1 MHPLCECF
9 WCCYVRVFGQSFF
22 LCSLFV
28 RFEKIEE
35 TLRARPRSGSLPVAR
50 TEKMRK
56 VCFSWFWLLLFRG
69 PALCAQFGRRMIS
82 FFVCSCE
89 AVYIFVVYFFD
100 SFLVCVR
107 VVSRVFLRK
116 RNNNNIVAQS

>member
-1 MHPLCECF
+1 MSLFFRNPKKVSLCAHTCIH
-9 WCCYVRVFGQSFF
+9 CVSVFSVVMCESLVSHFF

-82 FFVCSCE
+82 FFCV
-89 AVYIFVVYFFD
+89 FVRGRLYF
-100 SFLVCVR
+100 C
-107 VVSRVFLRK
+107 
-116 RNNNNIVAQS
+116 